1 LVGVFK
7 EKSTVSVFWLALLS
21 IGLHVHFI
29 ADPPQ
34 VICQPYHGLV
44 YYLLQY
50 LPGVPTVG
58 LMLLYQIFILL
69 QALRL
74 NYILNEVRL
83 FPKQNLTIAMTYV
96 VVMAVL
102 PDWNNITPA
111 LVVNTLLIVLLGWFT
126 KLNQTSNSA
135 AGTVF
140 NIGLLAGF
148 ITIFFNNA
156 VGILPWALFS
166 LLILRP
172 FRLNEIGLFIIG
184 AITPFYLLASV
195 LYLTNKWSSLSAFLP
210 YFDIHILSAGQHWI
224 PTSISLVL
232 LVLLFAVGV
241 LYGNNNSHKML
252 IQARKIWLVLFL
264 GALCLLP
271 GGNLVSPGGLDAL
284 QLCLLPASAIMA
296 NYFTHAKNLYV
307 RSIVFW
313 LLVAA
318 VLYNNYMWIIVKAY

>member
-1 LVGVFK
+1 MVGVFR

-44 YYLLQY
+44 YYLLRY
-50 LPGVPTVG
+50 LPSVPTVG
-58 LMLLYQIFILL
+58 LMLMYQMLILL

-83 FPKQNLTIAMTYV
+83 FPKQNFTIAMTYV

-102 PDWNNITPA
+102 PDWNNITPG

-126 KLNQTSNSA
+126 KLNQTSQSA

-148 ITIFFNNA
+148 ITIFFNNSVA
-156 VGILPWALFS
+156 VIPWALFA

-184 AITPFYLLASV
+184 AATPFYLLAAV
-195 LYLTNKWSSLSAFLP
+195 LYLTNQWSAFSAFLP
-210 YFDIHILSAGQHWI
+210 YFNVHAFVAGPHWI
-224 PTSISLVL
+224 PTTISLAVL
-232 LVLLFAVGV
+232 ALLFAIGV
-241 LYGNNNSHKML
+241 VYGNNNSHKML

-264 GALCLLP
+264 GALCLAP

-296 NYFTHAKNLYV
+296 NYFTHARNPYL
-307 RSIVFW
+307 RSTVFW